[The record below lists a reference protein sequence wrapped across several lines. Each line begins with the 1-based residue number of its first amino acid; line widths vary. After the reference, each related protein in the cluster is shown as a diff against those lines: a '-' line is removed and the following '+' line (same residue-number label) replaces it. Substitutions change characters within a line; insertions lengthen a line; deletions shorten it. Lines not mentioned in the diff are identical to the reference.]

1 MTATLRTAGRAVT
14 RRIRLLPQRFGPLAH
29 PRGRQVELILVVLV
43 LAVALIASGVWVLY
57 HQLHRA
63 EMSAQA
69 RSSAV
74 EAARSHAQQLLSYDY
89 RSFDKDIDQAKN
101 STTGTFRKNYLETT
115 RNLVANQAKQ
125 NEVVVRARVVGASV
139 VDAEPDRVVTLLLVN
154 QATQSNRVD
163 GTEVDKNR
171 VRMTLTKVDGQ
182 WLASDLAAL

>member
-1 MTATLRTAGRAVT
+1 MTATLRTAGRAFT
-14 RRIRLLPQRFGPLAH
+14 RRVRRLPQGRGPLAS
-29 PRGRQVELILVVLV
+29 PRGRHAELILVVLV

-57 HQLHRA
+57 RELHRA
-63 EMSAQA
+63 EVSAQA

-74 EAARSHAQQLLSYDY
+74 EVARSHARKLLSYDH
-89 RSFDKDIDQAKN
+89 RNFDKDISEAKN
-101 STTGTFRKNYLETT
+101 NTTGTFRKDYLETT
-115 RNLVANQAKQ
+115 RSVVAAQAKE

-139 VDAEPDRVVTLLLVN
+139 IDAEPDRVVTLLLVN

-171 VRMTLTKVDGQ
+171 VRMTLKRVDGQ